1 MSNILIAFDESTT
14 CTGYAIFEDEK
25 LIDYGVI
32 VQKSKNVIERI
43 SEIAYG
49 IEDLIQRYKPN
60 DIALE
65 NVQITMSAPTAK
77 SLMGLQLLIE
87 VLCYRYQINYQTLR
101 TAHWRKVL
109 GLSNSPKIKRSEKKQ
124 QTINYIENKYEIKI
138 DKDDISDA
146 IAIGTAYIL
155 EKEEGK
161 NG

>member
-25 LIDYGVI
+25 LIDYGAI

-49 IEDLIQRYKPN
+49 IEDLIQRYRPN

-101 TAHWRKVL
+101 AAHWRKVL

-155 EKEEGK
+155 EKKEGK